1 MGNQEDKIR
10 LGFVALILNLACNLY
25 ELDPEKHCKQ
35 EKTDR
40 SEPSSEGSPNKSPKQ
55 ISCVP
60 SSKLIS
66 TPNRNRETSSP
77 KKDSPPSKSNNSMKT
92 VIPADIMAELD
103 KMPNL
108 SSESTP
114 TKKQMIDESDD
125 CIEIIDSPQ

>member
-1 MGNQEDKIR
+1 M
-10 LGFVALILNLACNLY
+10 LY
-25 ELDPEKHCKQ
+25 
-35 EKTDR
+35 
-40 SEPSSEGSPNKSPKQ
+40 SSKSPQ

-66 TPNRNRETSSP
+66 TPNRNRDTSSP

-92 VIPADIMAELD
+92 VIPVDIMAELD

-125 CIEIIDSPQ
+125 CIEIIDSPQVKVSEGKGEVVEIDFSVEGQEAKKAKKSK